1 MLIHARE
8 QNSEQRAVCFSLHK
22 QSELQ
27 IHHLD
32 SQCKYVSRFS
42 NHLLPYKRQKVPI
55 AIVSSLVTRAFG
67 TAPYLKLHC
76 NIPFTIVEWLHYKT
90 KPHSIWLLILPIL
103 SGTQLRL
110 QCGYVT
116 MTKYT

>member
-1 MLIHARE
+1 M
-8 QNSEQRAVCFSLHK
+8 S
-22 QSELQ
+22 
-27 IHHLD
+27 LD
-32 SQCKYVSRFS
+32 SVITCYHTRDRKC
-42 NHLLPYKRQKVPI
+42 L